1 VQIDYFA
8 AASAIDSPAADVRT
22 LLSFLAAAEAAL
34 LGAREPRA
42 AAAAPGNATVV
53 GSPFVTLASAL
64 PLEYA
69 GASLA
74 VGDFN
79 GDGSDDVAMGAWG
92 HSLNAD
98 PTAAAGSRL
107 LMQAG
112 AVYTQVCVRGQRPRR
127 DSRSYSE
134 PKSPLPSQYG
144 NASVAASN
152 ASTNASAPPA
162 PPIPFPDAPTYG
174 AELFARLGW
183 SL

>member
-1 VQIDYFA
+1 MLSTNPRARGPVQIDYFA
-8 AASAIDSPAADVRT
+8 SAAASDVDSPAADVRT
-22 LLSFLAAAEAAL
+22 LLSFLGAAESAL

-53 GSPFVTLASAL
+53 GLPFATLASAL

-79 GDGSDDVAMGAWG
+79 GDGTDDVAMGAWG

-98 PTAAAGSRL
+98 PTAAASGRL

-112 AVYTQVCVRGQRPRR
+112 AVYTQVCVGGAAQGTQLLRARVSPPIAVRERLCGRLECVDQRFGAPCA
-127 DSRSYSE
+127 
-134 PKSPLPSQYG
+134 PHPLP
-144 NASVAASN
+144 
-152 ASTNASAPPA
+152 
-162 PPIPFPDAPTYG
+162 
-174 AELFARLGW
+174 
-183 SL
+183 

>member
-1 VQIDYFA
+1 M
-8 AASAIDSPAADVRT
+8 RT

-42 AAAAPGNATVV
+42 APAPGTATVV
-53 GSPFVTLASAL
+53 GTPFVTLASAL

-79 GDGSDDVAMGAWG
+79 GDGTDDVAMGAWG

-98 PTAAAGSRL
+98 PTATAGGRL

-112 AVYTQVCVRGQRPRR
+112 AVYTQVCGGGAEQHR
-127 DSRSYSE
+127 DSRIHSE
-134 PKSPLPSQYG
+134 PESPLPS
-144 NASVAASN
+144 
-152 ASTNASAPPA
+152 
-162 PPIPFPDAPTYG
+162 
-174 AELFARLGW
+174 
-183 SL
+183 